1 MSRVSISRRL
11 QALFESAERID
22 VQAVAIHR
30 MAPATRQRHDN
41 WRAHCNR
48 LTADMGGPGALYA
61 SYVDTGTWPL
71 PDPPRAVAEA
81 LGVADAGPVLTT
93 DTTLQEAADAWAAM
107 IAD

>member
-22 VQAVAIHR
+22 PRAAAVHKMKPALR
-30 MAPATRQRHDN
+30 MRYDN
-41 WRAHCNR
+41 WRSECDAI
-48 LTADMGGPGALYA
+48 TEQMGGGEAVYR
-61 SYVDTGTWPL
+61 SYLDTGTWPL
-71 PDPPRAVAEA
+71 PDTPRAVAEA
-81 LGVADAGPVLTT
+81 LGIADAGPVLTA